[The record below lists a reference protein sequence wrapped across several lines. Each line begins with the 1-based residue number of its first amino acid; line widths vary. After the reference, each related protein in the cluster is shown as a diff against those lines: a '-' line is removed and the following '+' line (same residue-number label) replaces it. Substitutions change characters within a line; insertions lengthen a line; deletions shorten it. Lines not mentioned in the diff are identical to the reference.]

1 MIKWLFKYGLVIFL
15 FNTVLLNI
23 EFTFNIGNII
33 FVSLM
38 GLFFIS
44 LLINPLKIKTILFHK
59 AFLFLLFIN
68 LINLTYFLFSH
79 SIFDYDAIKFL
90 ISRGMQF
97 SIISVSIYFN
107 YEYYKDKFLDHI
119 VYLVFGIV
127 VISFFLDPFIFSG
140 RYMGIIW
147 NENML
152 AAFTITAFS
161 ILLLKNKKQT
171 NFDFFILF
179 IFLLISLSTGSR
191 LVLVALGLVFL
202 MKYGFSLRNIIYT
215 VLSLMITLI
224 IISYNLDT
232 SLNRFVSQSLFN
244 DRIFQ
249 YQYAYE
255 TLLKK
260 LFLGYGLDK
269 YAYIDLDLVPAY
281 VFQTHSVIGAHNGY
295 LAFLTQYGI
304 LFGGAV
310 IFIIFKKSIQVY
322 YYFRKSTEFERVY
335 IFIIIYTLIASL
347 FEVFMT
353 GINDFNTILFWFSLS
368 FLSYSKYKQVNDN

>member
-1 MIKWLFKYGLVIFL
+1 MIKWLFKYAAVIFL

-23 EFTFNIGNII
+23 ELTFNIGNLI
-33 FVSLM
+33 FVTLM
-38 GLFFIS
+38 GIFIIT
-44 LLINPLKIKTILFHK
+44 LIINPIQIKNILFHK
-59 AFLFLLFIN
+59 AFLFLLIIN
-68 LINLTYFLFSH
+68 LINLLYFIFFH
-79 SIFDYDAIKFL
+79 SIFDYDAIKFM
-90 ISRGMQF
+90 ISKGLQF

-127 VISFFLDPFIFSG
+127 VLSFLLDPYIFSG

-161 ILLLKNKKQT
+161 ILLLKNNKR
-171 NFDFFILF
+171 NNLDYIMLF
-179 IFLLISLSTGSR
+179 SFVVISLSTGSR
-191 LVLVALGLVFL
+191 LVLVALALVFL

-215 VLSLMITLI
+215 VLSLIITLVI
-224 IISYNLDT
+224 VSYKLDT

-260 LFLGYGLDK
+260 PFFGYGLDK
-269 YAYIDLDLVPAY
+269 YAYIDLSLVPAY

-304 LFGGAV
+304 LFGGVV
-310 IFIIFKKSIQVY
+310 IFIIFKISFQIY
-322 YYFRKSTEFERVY
+322 FYFRNNIGYERIY
-335 IFIIIYTLIASL
+335 LFIIIYTLIASL

-353 GINDFNTILFWFSLS
+353 GINDFNTILFWFSLA
-368 FLSYSKYKQVNDN
+368 FLSYSKYMQINEN